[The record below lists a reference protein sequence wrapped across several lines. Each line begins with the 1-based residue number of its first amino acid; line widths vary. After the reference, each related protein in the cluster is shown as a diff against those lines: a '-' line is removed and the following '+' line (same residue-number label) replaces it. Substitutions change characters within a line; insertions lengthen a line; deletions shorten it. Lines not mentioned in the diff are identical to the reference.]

1 MGTLYGEFLVESPL
15 IQQGIRKNLAEA
27 WAKSRAEGR
36 VEDGVAYAHAAILTI
51 LQYRYSGTLLGLA
64 KQRLGDIRD
73 VEVLNAIVDAALDED
88 EPHRVQALLEEHSPP
103 RHGGRVELFTESI
116 LSAVHSYYSD
126 LQLEFIKR
134 LVRIQ
139 DVTVLEKI
147 EQAALVSD
155 IQGVWSLVRAHK
167 PAK

>member
-1 MGTLYGEFLVESPL
+1 MSNQYVDFMTQNPL
-15 IQQGIRKNLAEA
+15 FYKMVRENMAKA
-27 WAKSRAEGR
+27 WAESQATGR
-36 VEDGVAYAHAAILTI
+36 IEDGIEHAHGQILKL
-51 LQYRYSGTLLGLA
+51 LQCRFSGTLLGLA
-64 KQRLGDIRD
+64 KQRLSDIRD
-73 VEVLNAIVDAALDED
+73 VEVLNALLEAVLIGDDPQLV
-88 EPHRVQALLEEHSPP
+88 RTLLEEHSPP
-103 RHGGRVELFTESI
+103 RHGGRIELFTESI

-126 LQLEFIKR
+126 LQLEFIKQ